1 MDLLKDL
8 NEAQRAA
15 VEYIDGPSLVI
26 AGAGSGKTRVL
37 TYKIAYLLS
46 QGMNPW
52 SIMALTFTNKAAR
65 EMKERIGKLVGNDLA
80 QHLYMGTFHS
90 IFSRILR
97 AEAEHIGFN
106 NNFTIY
112 DESDSRSLIKAIV
125 KEMGLDDK
133 KYKPAAVH
141 AKISMAKNNLMSAA
155 AYESDA
161 AIFEQNKR
169 AQMPEVGK
177 IFVAYV
183 QRCKQ
188 ANAMDF
194 DDLLTLTY
202 QLFREHEDIRHKY
215 AARFDYVLVDEY
227 QDTNHVQMSIV
238 MQLCQE
244 KQRVC
249 AVGDDSQSIYSFRG
263 ANIDNILNYQR
274 QFQGTRL
281 FKLEQNYRS
290 TQTIVEAANSLIKH
304 NRNQIPK
311 DVFSE
316 NAKGEKIQYKP
327 AYSDKEEAVIVAK
340 DVKRIRREDGCQYS
354 DFAILYR
361 TNAQS
366 RSFEE
371 EFRKQ
376 GIPYRIYGGLS
387 FYQRKEIKDI
397 IAYFRLVAN
406 PDDEEAIKRIIN
418 YPARGIGATTV
429 LKIADCAHQNQV
441 SFWEVIGAP
450 EQYGLAV
457 NKGTMNKLETFRL
470 LISSFIE
477 RAQTTDV
484 YELGDAIIKESGI
497 SQDIMSGKDADD
509 LARQENLEEFLSGMS
524 AFVEER
530 REEGRF
536 DELFLQDYLQD
547 VALLTDADSDGDKDE
562 PRVSLMTVHAAKG
575 LEFPTVFVVGLE
587 ENIFPSPLSAASL
600 RELEEERRLLYVAIT
615 RAEKHCILTNAKN
628 RWRYGKMEF
637 DNPSRFIDEIDGK
650 LIDCLDEAG
659 GSLFG
664 SMSES
669 RLGSRS
675 GSMFG
680 SRADSMSDQP
690 EWARAQCP
698 RKPWE
703 DAEQPRYSSRYQNSK
718 PVASQFVADPKPS
731 LFDDEP
737 ETSRTSGRSSVS
749 GRSSLSEGNFKS
761 VRALNAAKRYMET
774 HSSHPAS
781 RTTGSSAASVSS
793 STASSAGSSSCGLQ
807 EGMKIEHQ
815 RFGRGTVL
823 KIEGTGEN
831 TKATV
836 EFVHSGTKQLLL
848 KYAKFTIVD

>member
-46 QGMNPW
+46 QGMKPW

-327 AYSDKEEAVIVAK
+327 AYSDKEEAAIVAK

-457 NKGTMNKLETFRL
+457 NKGAMNKLETFRL
-470 LISSFIE
+470 LISSFID

-650 LIDCLDEAG
+650 LIDSQDEAG

-669 RLGSRS
+669 RLGSRF

-690 EWARAQCP
+690 EWARAQRP
-698 RKPWE
+698 RRPWE

-731 LFDDEP
+731 L
-737 ETSRTSGRSSVS
+737 
-749 GRSSLSEGNFKS
+749 SEGNFKS

-781 RTTGSSAASVSS
+781 RGTESSAASVSS

-848 KYAKFTIVD
+848 KYAKFTVVD

>member
-1 MDLLKDL
+1 MDLLNDL

-46 QGMNPW
+46 KGMKPW

-65 EMKERIGKLVGNDLA
+65 EMKERIGRLVGDDLA

-112 DESDSRSLIKAIV
+112 DETDSRSLIKAIV
-125 KEMGLDDK
+125 KEMGLEDK
-133 KYKPAAVH
+133 SYKPAAVH
-141 AKISMAKNNLMSAA
+141 ARISMAKNNLVSAESYA
-155 AYESDA
+155 SDA

-169 AQMPEVGK
+169 AQMPELGK

-183 QRCKQ
+183 QRCRQ

-194 DDLLTLTY
+194 DDLLVLTHR
-202 QLFREHEDIRHKY
+202 LFREHEEIRQKY
-215 AARFDYVLVDEY
+215 AARFDYILVDEY

-238 MQLCQE
+238 MQLCKE
-244 KQRVC
+244 KLRVC

-263 ANIDNILNYQR
+263 ANIDNILNYQK
-274 QFQGTRL
+274 QLKGTRL

-290 TQTIVEAANSLIKH
+290 TQTIVKAANSLIKF
-304 NRNQIPK
+304 NRNQIKK
-311 DVFSE
+311 DVYSE
-316 NAKGEKIQYKP
+316 NAVGEKLQYKP

-340 DVKRIRREDGCQYS
+340 DIKRIKRQDNCEYH

-429 LKIADCAHQNQV
+429 MKIADCAHQNQV
-441 SFWEVIGAP
+441 SFWEVIGEPAH
-450 EQYGLAV
+450 YGLNV
-457 NKGTMNKLETFRL
+457 NKGTLTKLDNFRL

-477 RAQTTDV
+477 RSHTTDV

-497 SQDIMSGKDADD
+497 SQDIMSGRDADD
-509 LARQENLEEFLSGMS
+509 LARQENLEEFLSAMS

-530 REEGRF
+530 REEGRM
-536 DELFLQDYLQD
+536 DEAFLTDYLQD
-547 VALLTDADSDGDKDE
+547 VALLTDADSEGAKDE

-575 LEFPTVFVVGLE
+575 LEFATVFIVGLE
-587 ENIFPSPLSAASL
+587 ENIFPSPLAAMSV

-628 RWRYGKMEF
+628 RFRYGKMEF
-637 DNPSRFIDEIDGK
+637 DNPSRFIDEIDASLIEAQDEMNGSYFGGASSERSSSYRERSSYGGGYGK
-650 LIDCLDEAG
+650 RMPWDQKRRISDRDE
-659 GSLFG
+659 
-664 SMSES
+664 
-669 RLGSRS
+669 
-675 GSMFG
+675 
-680 SRADSMSDQP
+680 DVP
-690 EWARAQCP
+690 EWKR
-698 RKPWE
+698 
-703 DAEQPRYSSRYQNSK
+703 
-718 PVASQFVADPKPS
+718 VTSQFRPDPKP
-731 LFDDEP
+731 
-737 ETSRTSGRSSVS
+737 
-749 GRSSLSEGNFKS
+749 
-761 VRALNAAKRYMET
+761 
-774 HSSHPAS
+774 AS
-781 RTTGSSAASVSS
+781 DTSS
-793 STASSAGSSSCGLQ
+793 SSSSSAGSSSSGSSFGALK
-807 EGMKIEHQ
+807 EGCKIEHQ
-815 RFGRGTVL
+815 RFGVGIVR
-823 KIEGTGEN
+823 KIEGQGEN
-831 TKATV
+831 AKATV
-836 EFVHSGTKQLLL
+836 EFQNSGVKQLLL
-848 KYAKFTIVD
+848 KYAKYTILN